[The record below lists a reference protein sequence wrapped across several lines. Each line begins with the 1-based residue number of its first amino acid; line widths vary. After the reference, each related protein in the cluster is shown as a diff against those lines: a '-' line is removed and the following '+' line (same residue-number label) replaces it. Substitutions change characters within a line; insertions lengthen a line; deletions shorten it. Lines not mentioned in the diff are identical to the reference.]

1 MKLSTSLR
9 NLVLLWLSWAIILIA
24 FQKIAGE
31 RFQPQRPDLV
41 LQWTP
46 SETRASSQNDQ
57 PYLLD
62 PVLNEQVS
70 WDSEF
75 YLSIATVGYE
85 DPDVRTLR
93 PRSDTGTTDER
104 LLSLNYAF
112 FPLYPLAMRLVT
124 WPLRLVG
131 IAPIAASA
139 IAGVT
144 ISLLGTFAGMLALHD
159 LTNEELGEEGGL
171 RTAFYLL
178 IFPTGFFLAQVYT
191 EGLFIGLAFGSL
203 ALTRRKQWVA
213 AAVLAALATWT
224 RAVGAALVIP
234 LALSWYYEVWS
245 KEGTPNSGWS
255 QTGVGILV
263 LLPIFAYGI
272 WNLFLGEQFRLVEA
286 SFFSRG
292 AFLMGP
298 SLNQWMGALSTMV
311 SGTNPQATIYY
322 ALEFATMA
330 LAFGACLATFKSYP
344 GLSLFGLAVLLISA
358 SSGVAQSMARYV
370 LAVPSI
376 YILLSRWGKNPVFDR
391 AWTLAS
397 VLLMGLLA
405 TLFTFDMWVA

>member
-234 LALSWYYEVWS
+234 LALS
-245 KEGTPNSGWS
+245 
-255 QTGVGILV
+255 
-263 LLPIFAYGI
+263 
-272 WNLFLGEQFRLVEA
+272 
-286 SFFSRG
+286 
-292 AFLMGP
+292 
-298 SLNQWMGALSTMV
+298 
-311 SGTNPQATIYY
+311 
-322 ALEFATMA
+322 
-330 LAFGACLATFKSYP
+330 
-344 GLSLFGLAVLLISA
+344 
-358 SSGVAQSMARYV
+358 
-370 LAVPSI
+370 
-376 YILLSRWGKNPVFDR
+376 
-391 AWTLAS
+391 
-397 VLLMGLLA
+397 
-405 TLFTFDMWVA
+405 